1 MRSSGE
7 SVPRR
12 DRAVI
17 MARGL
22 SARMG
27 VPKGLLRLSSNGPA
41 FVRIIA
47 DLYLNAGLPVDVIT
61 REETFEVYRR
71 ELPECNEL
79 RLLPAEAGGDTAL
92 TLLIAWRSCLAAGI
106 PCSHFWAHPVDLPL
120 VTANAVDLLGDLSR
134 REPDRI
140 IRPTWK
146 GIPGHPVILP
156 VDTLAVLDVQENFHT
171 GPLRDFLSTT
181 GGPGML
187 PRQVMVEI
195 EDPGIIRDFDRPDD
209 FSRNGTAPHKKGAP

>member
-1 MRSSGE
+1 MSAGGSF
-7 SVPRR
+7 PRR

-47 DLYLNAGLPVDVIT
+47 DLYLNAGLPVDVVT
-61 REETFEVYRR
+61 REETFEDYRR
-71 ELPECNEL
+71 ELTVCDDL

-92 TLLIAWRSCLAAGI
+92 TLLIAWRSCLEAEI

-120 VTANAVDLLGDLSR
+120 VPASAINLLADQSR

-140 IRPTWK
+140 IRPMRQSV
-146 GIPGHPVILP
+146 PGHPVILP
-156 VDTLAVLDVQENFHT
+156 VDVLAVLDGQENFHT

-187 PRQVMVEI
+187 PGPVMAEI
-195 EDPGIIRDFDRPDD
+195 DDPGIIRDFDRPED
-209 FSRNGTAPHKKGAP
+209 FSRNETSAHEKGAP